1 MNMSQALHLLLG
13 GAFLVAHSA
22 HADDHAALATNAP
35 ARIELRDQFNALH
48 TLTFPTTQLTLLT
61 IANKKGSEQIAGWIA
76 PVMQRFG
83 GRIDVCGIAD
93 LSSVPGPLRGM
104 VRKAFQRSQSY
115 PVLMDWSGDVVKQF
129 GYAPGEAEIYLL
141 DRDGR
146 ILHRHRGEINPRAAE
161 GVFGKIEQ
169 ALANLDG
176 N

>member
-1 MNMSQALHLLLG
+1 M
-13 GAFLVAHSA
+13 LVAYSGNA
-22 HADDHAALATNAP
+22 EDRAVRTTSAP
-35 ARIELRDQFNALH
+35 ARIELRDQFNSPR

-61 IANKKGSEQIAGWIA
+61 IANKKGSEQIAGWVA

-93 LSSVPGPLRGM
+93 VSNVPGPLRGM

-115 PVLMDWSGDVVKQF
+115 PVLMDWTGDVVKQF
-129 GYAPGEAEIYLL
+129 GYAPGEAEIYVL

-146 ILHRHRGEINPRAAE
+146 ILQRHRGEINPRAAE
-161 GVFGKIEQ
+161 GVFDEIEQ
-169 ALANLDG
+169 ALANPDG